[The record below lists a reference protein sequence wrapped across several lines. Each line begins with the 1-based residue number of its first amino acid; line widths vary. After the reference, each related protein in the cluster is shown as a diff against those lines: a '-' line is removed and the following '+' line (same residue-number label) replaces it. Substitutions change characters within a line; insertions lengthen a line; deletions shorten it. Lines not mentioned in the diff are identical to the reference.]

1 MIICRLSL
9 SSVPLKKTFLNLN
22 ETLPTLWGKKSRN
35 LFTRLF
41 SPVNIYYHIS
51 NLVQR
56 SGHVELP
63 DADHQIKRD
72 AKFSIPDPKARG

>member
-1 MIICRLSL
+1 M
-9 SSVPLKKTFLNLN
+9 
-22 ETLPTLWGKKSRN
+22 GKKSRN

-51 NLVQR
+51 NLIQR
-56 SGHVELP
+56 SGHVELL